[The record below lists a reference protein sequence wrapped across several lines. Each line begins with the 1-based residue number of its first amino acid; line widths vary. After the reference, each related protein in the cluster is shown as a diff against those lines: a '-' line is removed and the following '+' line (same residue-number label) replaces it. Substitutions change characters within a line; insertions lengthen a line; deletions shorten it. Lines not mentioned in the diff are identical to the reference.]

1 MLFVKTKSPSNC
13 TSRVHLNFNNWVM
26 LVMICYIFQRFPDNE
41 TIFSRKSKTFHGFL
55 FCSIHRLWFSF
66 FVFLFFQIISF
77 EDELSLVSPSDHS
90 NKNFRINLFICFLL
104 HTCCATISRNFSGS
118 ELYGS
123 TNQFS
128 PFTLVVILNSESALI
143 LSTQSRKEFSCMFKL
158 Q

>member
-1 MLFVKTKSPSNC
+1 ML
-13 TSRVHLNFNNWVM
+13 
-26 LVMICYIFQRFPDNE
+26 YFQRFPDNE
-41 TIFSRKSKTFHGFL
+41 TIFSRKSKTLHGFL

-90 NKNFRINLFICFLL
+90 NKNFRINLSICFLL
-104 HTCCATISRNFSGS
+104 HTCCATISRNFSGT

-123 TNQFS
+123 TNQFF

-143 LSTQSRKEFSCMFKL
+143 LSTQSRKEFSCACSSFSKL
-158 Q
+158 EALKRGKPKTHLEI

>member
-1 MLFVKTKSPSNC
+1 
-13 TSRVHLNFNNWVM
+13 M
-26 LVMICYIFQRFPDNE
+26 LVMICYIFRD
-41 TIFSRKSKTFHGFL
+41 FL
-55 FCSIHRLWFSF
+55 TMRPSFLESTKLFMVYF

-104 HTCCATISRNFSGS
+104 HTCCAIISRNFSGI

-143 LSTQSRKEFSCMFKL
+143 LLTQSTKEFSCMFKL